1 MTQVHKTFDT
11 WDILPSTEPESMEP
25 VPWSKGSVPEYFFL
39 FIFLNFII
47 HFTIAFDYIV
57 VVGLDKLLCLLLEI
71 YQEEVGQQLET
82 WCRIFEVKDVSWSE
96 EKERSLQEMLEVR
109 QDVRQKMFLMR
120 HIARLFYGSH

>member
-1 MTQVHKTFDT
+1 
-11 WDILPSTEPESMEP
+11 MEP

-82 WCRIFEVKDVSWSE
+82 
-96 EKERSLQEMLEVR
+96 
-109 QDVRQKMFLMR
+109 
-120 HIARLFYGSH
+120 